1 MRISSKSRYAIN
13 TMLELALNDSKNA
26 IKLSDISE
34 KQGVSLSYLEQ
45 LFAALRAKGL
55 VVGRRGPGG
64 GYVLGR
70 KAEDITITDIICAVD
85 EWVEYSQQK
94 LHSIEHKVHVPQLST
109 RNLWDDLSVQIYDF
123 LSDITLHE
131 LISTADHNLE
141 EEKSEIQ
148 SRDVIYTDQAA

>member
-13 TMLELALNDSKNA
+13 TMLELALNNSDKA
-26 IKLSDISE
+26 LKLADISD

-64 GYVLGR
+64 GYALGR
-70 KAEDITITDIICAVD
+70 DADKISISDIICAVD

-94 LHSIEHKVHVPQLST
+94 LHSIDQAGYATPLTTKK
-109 RNLWDDLSVQIYDF
+109 LWDDLSVQIFDF
-123 LSDITLHE
+123 LADISLKD
-131 LISTADHNLE
+131 LISANSQQSVADTIKQDPN
-141 EEKSEIQ
+141 
-148 SRDVIYTDQAA
+148 VFYTDQAA

>member
-13 TMLELALNDSKNA
+13 TMLELALNDSDKA
-26 IKLSDISE
+26 IKLADISD

-64 GYVLGR
+64 GYALGR
-70 KAEDITITDIICAVD
+70 DADKISISDIICAVD

-94 LHSIEHKVHVPQLST
+94 LHSIDHAVYAAPPTTKK
-109 RNLWDDLSVQIYDF
+109 LWDELSLQIFDF
-123 LSDITLHE
+123 LADISLKD
-131 LISTADHNLE
+131 LISANSQQPVAGHIKQDRN
-141 EEKSEIQ
+141 
-148 SRDVIYTDQAA
+148 VFYTDQAA